1 MKMNKKL
8 KSIVLASS
16 KGIGKGIASNL
27 KKISNELI
35 TCSSKDIDTSD
46 IKSVKRFIKKHKNT
60 DVLILNT
67 GGPPPMEFSKITD
80 EIWLKY
86 FNQLFL
92 SFSIIL
98 RDLKINKNGY
108 IFLISSFHIREL
120 NPKLILSNSLR
131 VGFWSVLKSI
141 SYELSK
147 KNISSVN
154 IAPGPIDTDR
164 FRNLNKNV
172 PEVIK
177 ELPLGRLGRSDEIGK
192 FIKSIIENDI
202 KYING
207 TTIFFDGGKSSS
219 LF

>member
-1 MKMNKKL
+1 M
-8 KSIVLASS
+8 
-16 KGIGKGIASNL
+16 
-27 KKISNELI
+27 
-35 TCSSKDIDTSD
+35 
-46 IKSVKRFIKKHKNT
+46 
-60 DVLILNT
+60 
-67 GGPPPMEFSKITD
+67 
-80 EIWLKY
+80 
-86 FNQLFL
+86 
-92 SFSIIL
+92 
-98 RDLKINKNGY
+98 
-108 IFLISSFHIREL
+108 
-120 NPKLILSNSLR
+120 SNSLR